1 MRRVCV
7 ITGTRAEYGL
17 LYWLMREIQKTDGLQ
32 LQVLVTGMHLSPEFG
47 LTYQQVENDGFT
59 IDRKVEMLLS
69 SDSEVGIGKSM
80 GVAMIG
86 FSDAF
91 SELKPDILV
100 LLGDRF
106 ETFAAASTAAVM
118 RIPVAHIHGGEL
130 TEGAFDEM
138 LRHSI
143 TKMSHLHFTSTEVYR
158 TRVIQLGE
166 QPDRVF
172 CVGALG
178 IDNIK
183 KLELLSRERFEEAVG
198 LQLRK
203 KNLLITYH
211 PVTMEAPTAAADFN
225 ELLSALDELEDTAL
239 IFTKAN
245 ADTGGRAINR
255 AIDRYV
261 ADNNDKAVAHT
272 SLGQLR
278 YLSALQFVD
287 GVVGNS
293 SSGLLEAPSFC
304 IGTVNIGERQRGRMR
319 GESVIDC
326 GTSRTSIANALN
338 QLYTLKFRQRLLTV
352 INPYGEGGA
361 AERIARRFV
370 TSLGKDCIKKLFMI
384 WREGNECFCDC

>member
-1 MRRVCV
+1 MRRICV

-203 KNLLITYH
+203 KKF
-211 PVTMEAPTAAADFN
+211 ADY
-225 ELLSALDELEDTAL
+225 LPSS
-239 IFTKAN
+239 
-245 ADTGGRAINR
+245 
-255 AIDRYV
+255 
-261 ADNNDKAVAHT
+261 DN
-272 SLGQLR
+272 
-278 YLSALQFVD
+278 
-287 GVVGNS
+287 
-293 SSGLLEAPSFC
+293 
-304 IGTVNIGERQRGRMR
+304 
-319 GESVIDC
+319 
-326 GTSRTSIANALN
+326 
-338 QLYTLKFRQRLLTV
+338 
-352 INPYGEGGA
+352 GGA
-361 AERIARRFV
+361 YCSCRF
-370 TSLGKDCIKKLFMI
+370 
-384 WREGNECFCDC
+384 

>member
-1 MRRVCV
+1 M
-7 ITGTRAEYGL
+7 
-17 LYWLMREIQKTDGLQ
+17 
-32 LQVLVTGMHLSPEFG
+32 
-47 LTYQQVENDGFT
+47 
-59 IDRKVEMLLS
+59 
-69 SDSEVGIGKSM
+69 
-80 GVAMIG
+80 
-86 FSDAF
+86 
-91 SELKPDILV
+91 
-100 LLGDRF
+100 
-106 ETFAAASTAAVM
+106 
-118 RIPVAHIHGGEL
+118 
-130 TEGAFDEM
+130 
-138 LRHSI
+138 
-143 TKMSHLHFTSTEVYR
+143 
-158 TRVIQLGE
+158 
-166 QPDRVF
+166 
-172 CVGALG
+172 
-178 IDNIK
+178 
-183 KLELLSRERFEEAVG
+183 
-198 LQLRK
+198 
-203 KNLLITYH
+203 
-211 PVTMEAPTAAADFN
+211 
-225 ELLSALDELEDTAL
+225 DELEDTAL

-361 AERIARRFV
+361 AERIAKAIRDFSWKGLHKKTFYDLER
-370 TSLGKDCIKKLFMI
+370 GK
-384 WREGNECFCDC
+384 